1 MDREKDM
8 DRANFSSFDFERIRK
23 RGTVYVDKTM
33 YIKRLLDLDSN
44 VVVCT
49 APRRMGKSLFAFTLE
64 SLFLGK
70 RELFKGLYIDGT
82 GYDYEFH
89 PVIHIDFAILGT
101 FTSAGIDSFL
111 SRELRRTARLCGL
124 DMELAEPKDML
135 ADLVDELWLKYD
147 SAPVIL
153 IDEYDR
159 PLNSCD
165 ETERLPEIQ
174 QALRR
179 FYSVFKGLSPR
190 LHLVYIT
197 GILKFS
203 GLGIFSGLN
212 NLVDISMDDRFA
224 GMFGYTEEEVREYF
238 HEGIEEYAQ
247 KEGMS
252 EEGVYEALREMYDG
266 YLLSPRGVRVYN
278 PVSIGMFMYYLE
290 LENYWIRTGNMTIVI
305 NYARR
310 HRITLDKLGSMTIT
324 KLDLELFSIFDFLS
338 GEEMA
343 VSRLLA
349 LLLMT
354 GYLTIDSVDKDTIR
368 LRIPNHEVMETLF
381 ASWGDAY
388 LPERFADYYTIS
400 YSLQIR
406 RALSEGNIEEAVDNI
421 NHVLSIVSYDHLRC
435 DELMYG
441 GLIMAILGASLDEVP
456 RSEEHTARGRMDMF
470 ARAGRNIYIIET
482 KLDGSADAA
491 LRQIEEMGYAD
502 KYRAKARRKGLSIHL
517 LGLSLDS
524 KEHRITEWKEKE
536 EYS

>member
-1 MDREKDM
+1 MDRENKDM

-33 YIKRLLDLDSN
+33 YIRRLLELDSN
-44 VVVCT
+44 VIVST
-49 APRRMGKSLFAFTLE
+49 APRRMGKSLFTFTLE

-70 RELFKGLYIDGT
+70 RELFKGLYIDST

-101 FTSAGIDSFL
+101 FTAEGIDAFI
-111 SRELRRTARLCGL
+111 SRELRRTARLSGIE
-124 DMELAEPKDML
+124 MELVEPRAMIV
-135 ADLVDELWLKYD
+135 DLVDELSFKYG

-165 ETERLPEIQ
+165 ETERLAEIQ

-179 FYSVFKGLSPR
+179 FYSTFKGLSAR

-203 GLGIFSGLN
+203 GLGIFCGLN
-212 NLVDISMDDRFA
+212 NLVDISMDDRFS
-224 GMFGYTEEEVREYF
+224 GMFGYTEDELRGNF
-238 HEGIEEYAQ
+238 GEGIAEYAE
-247 KEGMS
+247 KEGLS
-252 EEGVYEALREMYDG
+252 EEGAYEALREMYDG
-266 YLLSPRGVRVYN
+266 YLLSPNGVRVYN

-310 HRITLDKLGSMTIT
+310 HRITLDKLSPMTIT
-324 KLDLELFSIFDFLS
+324 RQDLELFSIFDFLS
-338 GEEMA
+338 GEEMP

-354 GYLTIDSVDKDTIR
+354 GYLTIDSADKDAIR

-381 ASWGDAY
+381 ASWGDTY
-388 LPERFADYYTIS
+388 LPERFADSYTMS

-406 RALSEGNIEEAVDNI
+406 RALSEGDVEGAVESI
-421 NHVLSIVSYDHLRC
+421 NHVLSVVSYDHLCC
-435 DELMYG
+435 DELLYG
-441 GLIMAILGASLDEVP
+441 GLIITMLGASLDEVP
-456 RSEEHTARGRMDMF
+456 RSEEHTSRGRMDLF

-491 LRQIEEMGYAD
+491 LRQIEERGYAD
-502 KYRAKARRKGLSIHL
+502 KYRDKARRKGLSVHL

-524 KEHRITEWKEKE
+524 KEHRITGWIEKVE
-536 EYS
+536 

>member
-1 MDREKDM
+1 MAREKDM

-124 DMELAEPKDML
+124 DMELAEPKDMI

-224 GMFGYTEEEVREYF
+224 GMFGYSEEEVREYF
-238 HEGIEEYAQ
+238 HEGIEEYAE

-290 LENYWIRTGNMTIVI
+290 LENYWIRTGLSTIVV
-305 NYARR
+305 NYARK
-310 HRITLDKLGSMTIT
+310 HQLSLDAIGDMSIN
-324 KLDLELFSIFDFLS
+324 LDSLATFSIIDFLS
-338 GEEMA
+338 GGTL
-343 VSRLLA
+343 SDDKLLA

-354 GYLTIDSVDKDTIR
+354 GYLTFTGERNEEGRLCLRVPNKEVLRTLAYEWESVYVPPQVNLSDTIAYKIAKAMKAGDTATIIECLNHGLTFVTYDGFR
-368 LRIPNHEVMETLF
+368 L
-381 ASWGDAY
+381 D
-388 LPERFADYYTIS
+388 ERFFDSLFLSMLGIS
-400 YSLQIR
+400 L
-406 RALSEGNIEEAVDNI
+406 E
-421 NHVLSIVSYDHLRC
+421 SI
-435 DELMYG
+435 
-441 GLIMAILGASLDEVP
+441 P
-456 RSEEHTARGRMDMF
+456 RGEEHTTRGRIDLF
-470 ARAGRNIYIIET
+470 ARSGSHAYIFET
-482 KLDGSADAA
+482 KIDRSAESAI
-491 LRQIEEMGYAD
+491 RQIEEKGYSD
-502 KYRAKARRKGLSIHL
+502 KFIHWSRSNGITMHIVGLDI
-517 LGLSLDS
+517 S
-524 KEHRITEWKEKE
+524 KDKRQIVEWKEKVE
-536 EYS
+536 

>member
-1 MDREKDM
+1 
-8 DRANFSSFDFERIRK
+8 
-23 RGTVYVDKTM
+23 
-33 YIKRLLDLDSN
+33 
-44 VVVCT
+44 
-49 APRRMGKSLFAFTLE
+49 
-64 SLFLGK
+64 
-70 RELFKGLYIDGT
+70 
-82 GYDYEFH
+82 
-89 PVIHIDFAILGT
+89 
-101 FTSAGIDSFL
+101 
-111 SRELRRTARLCGL
+111 
-124 DMELAEPKDML
+124 
-135 ADLVDELWLKYD
+135 
-147 SAPVIL
+147 
-153 IDEYDR
+153 
-159 PLNSCD
+159 
-165 ETERLPEIQ
+165 
-174 QALRR
+174 
-179 FYSVFKGLSPR
+179 
-190 LHLVYIT
+190 
-197 GILKFS
+197 
-203 GLGIFSGLN
+203 
-212 NLVDISMDDRFA
+212 
-224 GMFGYTEEEVREYF
+224 
-238 HEGIEEYAQ
+238 
-247 KEGMS
+247 MS

-456 RSEEHTARGRMDMF
+456 RSEEHTSRGRMDMF

-482 KLDGSADAA
+482 KLDGGADAA

-502 KYRAKARRKGLSIHL
+502 KYRDKARRKGLSIHL

-524 KEHRITEWKEKE
+524 KEHRIGKWKEKE
-536 EYS
+536 VYV